1 MASRLDARSCRC
13 IRSVLSEIIIYD
25 NRVSELETVS
35 TQIKAR
41 REGLGLTL
49 AEVARR
55 ADTSPATLSRYE
67 GGWTRFEV
75 YTLRKLATAL
85 GCELVITFRPRDR
98 PSNRPS
104 PSDVVK
110 KLRRL
115 FWDQRLRVDH
125 LEANSLW
132 VVERVLEFGDLDDIR
147 LLVAFLGKEGFLQR
161 VAEARFSSEKS
172 RAFWQQILARE
183 GMACTTRSFRDE
195 AASFWRAS
203 GR

>member
-1 MASRLDARSCRC
+1 
-13 IRSVLSEIIIYD
+13 
-25 NRVSELETVS
+25 VSELETVS

-49 AEVARR
+49 AEAARR

-67 GGWTRFEV
+67 NGWARFEV

-85 GCELVITFRPRDR
+85 GCELVITFRPKDR
-98 PSNRPS
+98 PPHRPS
-104 PSDVVK
+104 PSEVVK

-115 FWDQRLRVDH
+115 FWDQPLRVEH

-132 VVERVLEFGDLDDIR
+132 VVERVLELGDLDDLR
-147 LLVAFLGKEGFLQR
+147 LLVRYLGRKSFLQR
-161 VAEARFSSEKS
+161 VAEARFSSEKP
-172 RAFWQQILARE
+172 RVFWRQILERE
-183 GMACTTRSFRDE
+183 GVPCTTRSFRDE
-195 AASFWRAS
+195 AAGFWRAS

>member
-85 GCELVITFRPRDR
+85 GCELVISFEPRVRVGDR
-98 PSNRPS
+98 PSGS
-104 PSDVVK
+104 EVVRR
-110 KLRRL
+110 LRRL
-115 FWDQRLRVDH
+115 FWDQRIAVEH

-147 LLVAFLGKEGFLQR
+147 LLVAFLGKDGFLQR
-161 VAEARFSSEKS
+161 VAEARFSSDKT
-172 RAFWQQILARE
+172 RVFWQQMLAKE
-183 GMACTTRSFRDE
+183 GVPCTTRSFRDE
-195 AASFWRAS
+195 AASFWPAS
-203 GR
+203 RR

>member
-1 MASRLDARSCRC
+1 MNRLSTISDQ
-13 IRSVLSEIIIYD
+13 IR
-25 NRVSELETVS
+25 
-35 TQIKAR
+35 AR
-41 REGLGLTL
+41 REEIGLTL

-75 YTLRKLATAL
+75 YTLRKVATAL
-85 GCELVITFRPRDR
+85 GCELVISFEPRVRVGDR
-98 PSNRPS
+98 PSGS
-104 PSDVVK
+104 EVVRG
-110 KLRRL
+110 LRRL
-115 FWDQRLRVDH
+115 FWDQRLAVEH

-161 VAEARFSSEKS
+161 VAEARLSSEKS
-172 RAFWQQILARE
+172 RAFWQQILNRE
-183 GMACTTRSFRDE
+183 GVPCTTRSFRDE

-203 GR
+203 RR